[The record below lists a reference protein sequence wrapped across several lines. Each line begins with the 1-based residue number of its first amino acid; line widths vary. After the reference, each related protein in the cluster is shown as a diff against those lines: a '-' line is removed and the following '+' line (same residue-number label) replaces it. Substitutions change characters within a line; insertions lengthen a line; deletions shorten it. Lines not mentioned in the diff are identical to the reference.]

1 MQGLMMD
8 RALLIPS
15 IIDHAAQYHGDTE
28 VVSVNSLGGQHRSN
42 YAQIRA
48 RALRMASALQKR
60 GMKKSGRIATIAWN
74 NHRHLELY
82 YAISGQGLVLHTINP
97 RLFAEQLV
105 YVINHAEDRILFFD
119 ATFLPLVEPLRAQLP
134 AVSAFVLM
142 EAPDAA
148 IAEKYPWVVFYEDL
162 LAEGDNGHQ
171 WPADLDERD
180 ASSLCYTSG
189 TTGNPKGVL
198 YSHRSTLIHA
208 MISATPDVMNFS
220 ARDCLLPVVPMFH
233 VNAWGTA
240 YAAPMVGAKLVLP
253 GPGLDGKSLVTL
265 FNSEKVT
272 ISAGVPTIWGGLIAY
287 LEASGEKLPHLER
300 TIVGGS
306 ACPPSIIEKFRDNYN
321 VEVIHA
327 WGMTELSPLGTVNNL
342 KNKHA
347 HLPIAEQNQ
356 MRLNQGRPPFGIE
369 LGIFDDAGQRLPED
383 GKTQGNLYCR
393 GFWVLSEYY
402 KGEGGNP
409 LRSDGWFPTGDVA
422 ILDGEGN
429 MTIRDR
435 SKDIIKSGGEW
446 ISTVELEN
454 LALAHPAV
462 KDAAVIAARHKKWDE
477 RPLLIV
483 VPKEGQSFSQA
494 DMRAFYEGKVAKW
507 WVPDAV
513 EIVAEIPRNATGKIR
528 KNVLREQCGGVLE
541 G

>member
-8 RALLIPS
+8 RALVIPS
-15 IIDHAAQYHGDTE
+15 IIEHAARYHGDTE
-28 VVSVNSLGGQHRSN
+28 VVSVNTLGGQHRTN

-60 GMKKSGRIATIAWN
+60 GMRKSDRIATIAWN
-74 NHRHLELY
+74 NYRHLELY
-82 YAISGQGLVLHTINP
+82 YAISGSGYVLHTINP

-105 YVINHAEDRILFFD
+105 YIITHAEDRIIFFD
-119 ATFLPLVEPLRAQLP
+119 ATFLPLVEGLREHLP
-134 AVSAFVLM
+134 NVEAFVLM
-142 EAPDAA
+142 EGADPALA
-148 IAEKYPWVVFYEDL
+148 QRHPWLTFYEDL
-162 LAEGDNGHQ
+162 LSEGENGHE
-171 WPADLDERD
+171 WPQTLDERD

-198 YSHRSTLIHA
+198 YSHRSTLLHA
-208 MISATPDVMNFS
+208 MMSATPDVMNFS

-265 FNSEKVT
+265 FNAEKVT
-272 ISAGVPTIWGGLIAY
+272 ISAGVPTIWAGLIAY
-287 LEASGEKLPHLER
+287 LEQSGETLPHLGR

-306 ACPPSIIEKFRDNYN
+306 ACPPSIIEKFRDKYA

-327 WGMTELSPLGTVNNL
+327 WGMTELSPLGSVNNL
-342 KNKHA
+342 KNKHMD
-347 HLPIAEQNQ
+347 LPLEEQNRL
-356 MRLNQGRPPFGIE
+356 RLNQGRPPFGIE
-369 LGIFDDAGQRLPED
+369 LGIFDDDDKRLPDD
-383 GKTQGNLYCR
+383 GVTQGNLYCR
-393 GFWVLSEYY
+393 GFWVLSEYF

-409 LRSDGWFPTGDVA
+409 QRADGWFPTGDVA
-422 ILDGEGN
+422 TLDGEGN

-454 LALAHPAV
+454 LALAHPAI

-483 VPKEGQSFSQA
+483 VTQEGKAFSDD
-494 DMRAFYEGKVAKW
+494 DMRSFYDGKVAKW

-513 EIVAEIPRNATGKIR
+513 RIVTEIPRNATGKIR
-528 KNVLREQCGGVLE
+528 KNVLREMYGGVFE